1 MKMQNT
7 CNIHFSLRMRFTQSC
22 LDHSSHILTN
32 QNTAIPR
39 PKAIHKM
46 RYVFVPTLEKR
57 VVIKTYILGTTDI

>member
-1 MKMQNT
+1 
-7 CNIHFSLRMRFTQSC
+7 MRFTQSC